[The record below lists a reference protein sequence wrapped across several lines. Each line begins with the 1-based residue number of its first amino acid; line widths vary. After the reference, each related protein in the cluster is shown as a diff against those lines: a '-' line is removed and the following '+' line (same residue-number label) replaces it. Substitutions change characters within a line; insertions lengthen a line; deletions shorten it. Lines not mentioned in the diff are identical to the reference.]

1 MKNILFILLSA
12 LLWACSPKDKDHT
25 SHDQSPTE
33 ATTESKKP
41 KSPKTSAMAMVG
53 DNHIHIDYSAPSV
66 RGRQIFGGLV
76 AYGEVWVTGAHKAT
90 SISFDKAVMI
100 GGKQIPAG
108 KYGFFTIPGK
118 ETWVIILN
126 KQWDM
131 HLADDYQQ
139 SEDILRLEVAP
150 ETLEAPVE
158 MLTYT
163 VNATDGKNATVSIA
177 WDMVRISF
185 EVRNV

>member
-1 MKNILFILLSA
+1 MKNITFILLSA
-12 LLWACSPKDKDHT
+12 LILACSPKDKDQTGHQ
-25 SHDQSPTE
+25 HDPAE
-33 ATTESKKP
+33 VTTESKKP

-76 AYGEVWVTGAHKAT
+76 AYDEIWVTGAHKAT
-90 SISFDKAVMI
+90 SISFDKAVTI
-100 GGKQIPAG
+100 GDKQVPAG
-108 KYGFFTIPGK
+108 KYGFFTIPGEK
-118 ETWVIILN
+118 KWVIILN

-139 SEDILRLEVAP
+139 SEDILRMEVAP
-150 ETLEAPVE
+150 ETLEKPVE

-163 VNATDGKNATVSIA
+163 VNTTDGKNAVVSIA
-177 WDMVRISF
+177 WDTVRISF
-185 EVRNV
+185 EVRNG

>member
-1 MKNILFILLSA
+1 MKNITFILMST
-12 LLWACSPKDKDHT
+12 LLLACSTKDKDQTGHQ
-25 SHDQSPTE
+25 HDPTE
-33 ATTESKKP
+33 VTTESKKP

-53 DNHIHIDYSAPSV
+53 GNHIHIDYSAPSV

-76 AYGEVWVTGAHKAT
+76 AYDEIWVAGAHKAT
-90 SISFDKAVMI
+90 SISFDKAVTI
-100 GGKQIPAG
+100 GDKKVPAG

-118 ETWVIILN
+118 EKWIIILN

-139 SEDILRLEVAP
+139 SEDILRLEVTP
-150 ETLEAPVE
+150 EILETPVE

-163 VNATDGKNATVSIA
+163 VNSTDGKNAVVSIA
-177 WDMVRISF
+177 WDMIRISF